1 MCLMMVL
8 GGANVWAQ
16 EAQTIFLETFG
27 TTTEV
32 SEYADYNGYTA
43 TAVMFT
49 NNVVKDNYS
58 GNGQIGKNNYKPV
71 NLSSGYVGASGES
84 GCFQTG
90 NSKSTI
96 IKISNINIANYKNLK
111 LSFGALG
118 GSSAH
123 KVDVSYI
130 IDRGTEQK
138 LSSKSL
144 QSNKWTLCTYDIQ
157 NTGSNLT
164 LIISHTPT
172 RKWTIRLDDIKVTGT
187 KSGEQDKAFNFSSK
201 SATAVLGQTNEFP
214 TLTNE
219 YGTDVTYS
227 SSNTSV
233 VETFNNGVPQLKGEG
248 TTTITATLAADSKV
262 TASYELTVTKL
273 ANTLTIFPEETSSV
287 KAPITVSLKASIE
300 GSKIYYTTDNTEPTT
315 ESNLY
320 STPFKVTK
328 SGTPVK
334 ALAVAEGAEN
344 VTAEA
349 TYTIKPDQPV
359 FSDESKTFKDAFN
372 VTLTLP
378 ESTDAISK
386 IYYEINGT
394 ATAESKLYE
403 GPITISA
410 EKDGDKVI
418 LHAVVVDQYGNVGKE
433 KYCTYTKNNAI
444 VFDFTSDWEGITATA
459 PSNNGNQKDGEQ
471 VVAGKELKVDG
482 VVMTA
487 TNGKD
492 AKNKTYYTGL
502 YTNNNGHSLRVYI
515 NGSLTF
521 TAPEGYNLSEISF
534 TGDKFIAKSDKKFS
548 ATEKELTISSA
559 NSATW
564 TGNAHAVTF
573 NAFAGVQFETATIKL
588 VVAEPVKPTFG
599 TLDFKAHDGDGFHY
613 ATFSSDKDVVFNHES
628 VEVYGVSVS
637 NGKVSMEELTLASYN
652 VTDATVGSI
661 EKGYY
666 VPANTGV
673 LIVGFD
679 ATTTYYFPAEAQTVT
694 LPDNQLKPA
703 PANGGVFEAT
713 TGYKYYKLAYDN
725 YDKQEGLGFY
735 WGAPEGGKF
744 FVKAGTAYL
753 AVPAGEATAKGF
765 AFNGEATGIEGVN
778 ANVENAKAI
787 YNLNGQRVAS
797 MAKPGLY
804 IVNGKKMVVRK

>member
-27 TTTEV
+27 VNSKDEGIKIAA
-32 SEYADYNGYTA
+32 YANYTA
-43 TAVMFT
+43 TVEMFT
-49 NNVVKDNYS
+49 QGNAKSNYTGDGS
-58 GNGQIGKNNYKPV
+58 IGRKKLTGKNV
-71 NLSSGYVGASGES
+71 SSGYTGASGNA
-84 GCFQTG
+84 GCYNTG
-90 NSKSTI
+90 TGGKKSTI
-96 IKISNINIANYKNLK
+96 IKISNINIANYKDLK

-118 GSSAH
+118 NSSAH

-130 IDRGTEQK
+130 IDGGTEQK
-138 LSSKSL
+138 LSSTSL
-144 QSNKWTLCTYDIQ
+144 TNKKWTLCTYDIQ

-172 RKWTIRLDDIKVTGT
+172 NNWTIRLDDIKVTGT

-233 VETFNNGVPQLKGEG
+233 VETFNNGIPQLKGVG

-262 TASYELTVTKL
+262 TATYELTVTKL
-273 ANTLTIFPEETSSV
+273 ANTLTISPAEPSSV
-287 KAPITVSLKASIE
+287 KAPIQVSLKASIE
-300 GSKIYYTTDNTEPTT
+300 GSKIYYTTDNTDPTT

-320 STPFKVTK
+320 STPFEVTK
-328 SGTPVK
+328 SETTVK
-334 ALAVAEGAEN
+334 ALAVADGADD
-344 VTAEA
+344 VKAEA

-359 FSDESKTFKDAFN
+359 FSDESKTFKDAFD
-372 VTLTLP
+372 VTLKLP
-378 ESTDAISK
+378 ETTDATSK

-394 ATAESKLYE
+394 ATEESKLYE

-418 LHAVVVDQYGNVGKE
+418 LHAVVVDKYGNVGKE
-433 KYCTYTKNNAI
+433 KYCTYTKTNAI

-459 PSNNGNQKDGEQ
+459 PSNNQKNGEQ
-471 VVAGKELKVDG
+471 VVAGKELNVDG
-482 VVMTA
+482 IVMTA
-487 TNGKD
+487 TNGVS
-492 AKNKTYYTGL
+492 NNTTYYTGL
-502 YTNNNGHSLRVYI
+502 YIKSDAQHLRVYK
-515 NGSLTF
+515 NGSVTF
-521 TAPEGYNLSEISF
+521 TAPEGYNLSEVTFVRTS
-534 TGDKFIAKSDKKFS
+534 
-548 ATEKELTISSA
+548 TENFNTADEAYK
-559 NSATW
+559 NSTW

-573 NAFAGVQFETATIKL
+573 TALGTVQVKTATIKL
-588 VVAEPVKPTFG
+588 VAVEPVKPTFG

-637 NGKVSMEELTLASYN
+637 NEKVDMKPLADASYN

-694 LPDNQLKPA
+694 LLANQLKPA

-713 TGYKYYKLAYDN
+713 AGYKYYKLAYDDFDN
-725 YDKQEGLGFY
+725 QTGLGFY

-765 AFNGEATGIEGVN
+765 TFNGEATGIEGVN